1 MRCFLISCHH
11 ITCCGIAAVE
21 PPENICTARLWGFA
35 PCWVFRKRQPPVASL
50 EKQPYHFYTPTGL
63 PPARVGKHKNLD
75 EITTTL
81 PLHFCLPQYLSP
93 YICAGINIHR
103 LFALYLLTHTTCLFF
118 GNACNASTLEFVGFS
133 RLHDRIHI
141 CCHAC

>member
-1 MRCFLISCHH
+1 MRK
-11 ITCCGIAAVE
+11 IAAVE
-21 PPENICTARLWGFA
+21 PPNICTARLWGFA

-103 LFALYLLTHTTCLFF
+103 LLPCI
-118 GNACNASTLEFVGFS
+118 FS
-133 RLHDRIHI
+133 PTRPAYFSVTRAMPLHLNLSVS
-141 CCHAC
+141 HACMIVYIYVAMHVDSRIVDGR